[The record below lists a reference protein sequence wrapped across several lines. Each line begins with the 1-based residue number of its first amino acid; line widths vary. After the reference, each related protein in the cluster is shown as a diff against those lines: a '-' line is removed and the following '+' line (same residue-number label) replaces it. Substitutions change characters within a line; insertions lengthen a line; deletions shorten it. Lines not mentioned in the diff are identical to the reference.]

1 MEGIFYCTGGAVVVS
16 NFFSSVG
23 GSFFNSVRR
32 KIMSNFFFSCEWVVV
47 VGSFFN

>member
-1 MEGIFYCTGGAVVVS
+1 MEGIFFYCTWGLVIVS

-23 GSFFNSVRR
+23 GSFFNRRR
-32 KIMSNFFFSCEWVVV
+32 KIMSNFFFSFEWVVE